1 MRSAYRILVGKP
13 KEREH
18 LSDLSIDRIILKCI
32 FEIGC
37 ECVLNS
43 CDSGQGPLLGFMK
56 MMMNLWFHKKLIK
69 NDYTSYDCIFLCS
82 VLKRYIPG
90 KARTR
95 PYYLEVALRL
105 PARSTTEIY
114 IEFDYVFLKWQEY
127 PPDANHGFYIG
138 AAIITALLPVGRNY
152 TGLPQ
157 DGSTISSRYGF
168 INSDKNFQEAKIF

>member
-1 MRSAYRILVGKP
+1 MTI
-13 KEREH
+13 H
-18 LSDLSIDRIILKCI
+18 
-32 FEIGC
+32 
-37 ECVLNS
+37 
-43 CDSGQGPLLGFMK
+43 
-56 MMMNLWFHKKLIK
+56 
-69 NDYTSYDCIFLCS
+69 IFLCS

-95 PYYLEVALRL
+95 PYYLEVVLRL

-138 AAIITALLPVGRNY
+138 AAVITALLPVGRNY

-157 DGSTISSRYGF
+157 DGSTISSRYNF
-168 INSDKNFQEAKIF
+168 ISSDNIFQVAKTFKKYSENSL